1 MELLLFSL
9 GVTQT
14 TASPWTAISPG
25 FTRSFVVQME
35 YRTVSAFTWTEPTTI
50 RLYKALQ
57 RRISTCHFKSV
68 NRNSC
73 WERKYSNDRSN
84 RNEWCWKNRFKFS
97 PSLTD
102 TYDQSAVTSNL
113 RRRIRSR
120 DSFTRIKQLSGRNT
134 SSMYS
139 EIWRKPSRNSLIHL
153 KTRHNTQT
161 YCLLVY
167 RMWTFSKLVLVTCSK
182 LL

>member
-1 MELLLFSL
+1 MSF
-9 GVTQT
+9 Q
-14 TASPWTAISPG
+14 IS
-25 FTRSFVVQME
+25 
-35 YRTVSAFTWTEPTTI
+35 
-50 RLYKALQ
+50 
-57 RRISTCHFKSV
+57 
-68 NRNSC
+68 
-73 WERKYSNDRSN
+73 
-84 RNEWCWKNRFKFS
+84 FKFS
-97 PSLTD
+97 LSLTD

-139 EIWRKPSRNSLIHL
+139 EIWRRPSRNSLIHL

-182 LL
+182 YNLGKRDPTFPESLIMTLYSSPNFGAVSVTLNTNERHFDAEPCHSDSLRSKVFLHPSITTIWHAFQSHWI